1 MKLDKTEVF
10 AGISSFLATVYIV
23 IVNPAIL
30 SQAGMPFN
38 AVVTSTII
46 VAFFGSLMMGWYAKN
61 PIIVAPGM
69 GMNAFF
75 TFTAVKH
82 LGLTYPQA
90 LGAVFWAG
98 VFFMLISFFNIREN
112 VLRAIPKAIRH
123 AVSAGVG
130 LFICFVGLQNAHI
143 IIDNPATLV
152 GLNSLKDPNT
162 ITFFAGL
169 FFTSILLIKKT
180 PGAIIYGIIAT
191 TILAIPIGRWWG
203 DASAYNFGVSTVVN
217 YSGLFSAPDF
227 SLLFS
232 LDILGSFKFAFLPVI
247 FVFAFTDLFDGIST
261 LVGLSEASGLKEEN
275 GEPKNMRK
283 SLLTDAMSTLVA
295 GISGSSPGTAFI
307 ESAVGISQGGRTG
320 QTAIVAA
327 FLFLPLMFLSPL
339 VSMVPA
345 VASSVALVL
354 VGAFMLEPI
363 KLIKWNQMDEG
374 IPAFLALTLIPFSY
388 SITQGIVFGLLA
400 WTILKFFVGKKE
412 DISLTLIII
421 NILSILALCV

>member
-1 MKLDKTEVF
+1 
-10 AGISSFLATVYIV
+10 
-23 IVNPAIL
+23 
-30 SQAGMPFN
+30 
-38 AVVTSTII
+38 
-46 VAFFGSLMMGWYAKN
+46 
-61 PIIVAPGM
+61 
-69 GMNAFF
+69 
-75 TFTAVKH
+75 
-82 LGLTYPQA
+82 
-90 LGAVFWAG
+90 
-98 VFFMLISFFNIREN
+98 
-112 VLRAIPKAIRH
+112 
-123 AVSAGVG
+123 

-180 PGAIIYGIIAT
+180 SGAIIYGIIVT

-295 GISGSSPGTAFI
+295 GVSGSSPGTAFI